1 MGITIPVGANLTLR
15 PSVEWVLR
23 GSIPRSRAYKIP
35 KYRKQ
40 LI

>member
-23 GSIPRSRAYKIP
+23 GQVRFQGQGPT
-35 KYRKQ
+35 KYPNFGNS
-40 LI
+40 